1 MMAQRGRCGNSLC
14 VRAFVVVTRPMS
26 KPLLRRDV
34 ARRHQS
40 KGWHPPALFLWGQR
54 MSTIPASIRYRNP
67 GASYPGP
74 SSKPFGGTTHAIIG
88 GGHKIAIFPT
98 MVDGASSMMHLLH
111 RVYVGLTI
119 GQAIAKWSGANHTN
133 DYLRVIEARTRWTRH
148 DYVTKGLLE
157 DAELAI
163 ELCKAMA
170 WHEAGREYPMTDAQ
184 WREAHEQ
191 FMTVIGGGKVAL
203 DRASPLPVTAALELA
218 KTYIGEKRIPGP
230 GTNPFIEDLFKEI
243 GSTLRGD
250 DHSYCAAGLGA
261 TLKRSGFAYIE
272 GEAGQLAR
280 NYLKYGHALDEP
292 EEGCL
297 VIFWRVKP
305 NSWQGHVAF
314 VESWTATTLTIV
326 GFNQGGAVSRMTVP
340 RTGSKSQVLGYRRP
354 VPAIRPATEVVKD
367 EGVSRDAVSAFGLVS
382 YLLYQF
388 GGWISRALSWLG
400 EAVGVLPRA
409 ADTASSAV
417 SVGQSLFQSAGVPW
431 PVSLGLFIALCAIL
445 FSLADRWRQRR
456 RNDGSL
462 TRPPYETDEPLPE
475 GEVADMF
482 DAPLPPARPRRKPA
496 KSPAKKSRAAK
507 KPAAKKAP
515 AKRRKTA

>member
-1 MMAQRGRCGNSLC
+1 
-14 VRAFVVVTRPMS
+14 
-26 KPLLRRDV
+26 
-34 ARRHQS
+34 
-40 KGWHPPALFLWGQR
+40 
-54 MSTIPASIRYRNP
+54 MSTIPASIRYRNS
-67 GASYPGP
+67 GAQYPGP
-74 SSKPFGGTTHAIIG
+74 SAKLFGGTTHAVIG

-98 MVDGASSMMHLLH
+98 MTDGASAHMHLLW
-111 RVYVGLTI
+111 RLYVGLTI

-133 DYLRVIEARTRWTRH
+133 DYLRAIEARTRWTRH

-203 DRASPLPVTAALELA
+203 DKASPLPVTAPLELA
-218 KTYIGEKRIPGP
+218 KTYIGEKRISGP
-230 GTNPFIEDLFKEI
+230 GSNPFIEDLFKEI

-250 DHSYCAAGLGA
+250 DHSYCAAGAGA

-305 NSWQGHVAF
+305 DSWQGHVAF
-314 VESWTATTLTIV
+314 VESCTATTLTIV

-340 RTGSKSQVLGYRRP
+340 RTGPRSQVLGYRRP
-354 VPAIRPATEVVKD
+354 VPAITPARDVLKD
-367 EGVSRDAVSAFGLVS
+367 DVLKRDTVGLISTLITLFYTAKGWIGSLFSSIGDALGILPDAAQDAGHAVS
-382 YLLYQF
+382 
-388 GGWISRALSWLG
+388 
-400 EAVGVLPRA
+400 
-409 ADTASSAV
+409 T
-417 SVGQSLFQSAGVPW
+417 GQSLFQSAGVPW
-431 PVSLGLFIALCAIL
+431 PVTLGLIVVAAAIAFNAVE
-445 FSLADRWRQRR
+445 RWKKKRV
-456 RNDGSL
+456 NTGEL

-475 GEVADMF
+475 GEVVDMF
-482 DAPLPPARPRRKPA
+482 DAPLPPVRPRRKPA
-496 KSPAKKSRAAK
+496 KKSTAK

-515 AKRRKTA
+515 AKRRKAA